1 MNNQQSALLTHV
13 LENETKSKA
22 VKRSFLTHFSKAKD
36 KGLLLVATLLS
47 STPAYA
53 GSTGKIEAALKGLIE
68 IMTGAVAQSIAVIA
82 TAAVGWCWMT
92 SQISLKTATV
102 IVLGMGI
109 VFGAPEI
116 ATLFYN

>member
-1 MNNQQSALLTHV
+1 MNTQQSALLTHI
-13 LENETKSKA
+13 LENVTKSKA
-22 VKRSFLTHFSKAKD
+22 VKRSFLAYFSKAKE
-36 KGLLLVATLLS
+36 KTLLLAATLLS
-47 STPAYA
+47 SGPAYA
-53 GSTGKIEAALKGLIE
+53 GSTGKIETALKGLID

-82 TAAVGWCWMT
+82 VSAVGWSWMT

-102 IVLGMGI
+102 IVLGIGI